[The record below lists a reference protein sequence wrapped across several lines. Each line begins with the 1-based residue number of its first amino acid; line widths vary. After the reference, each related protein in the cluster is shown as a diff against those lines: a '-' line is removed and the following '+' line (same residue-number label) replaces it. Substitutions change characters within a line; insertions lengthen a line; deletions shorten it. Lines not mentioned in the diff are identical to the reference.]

1 MLLYLSF
8 QIFSNFLLSHIGGR
22 KIFSDSGE
30 LVRTASR
37 NTLLPNFVF
46 GVTFTLVYY
55 RMWLGGLRKKEEKR
69 LYQIKET
76 FGGEISFTNKKIN
89 KVRKR
94 EADKAEKCVNESY
107 LEIFSLL
114 RIFYTLTSSQPS
126 VKCCKGSEKAPC
138 QCLTRAT
145 ICIN

>member
-37 NTLLPNFVF
+37 NTLLQKFVF

-69 LYQIKET
+69 LY
-76 FGGEISFTNKKIN
+76 
-89 KVRKR
+89 
-94 EADKAEKCVNESY
+94 
-107 LEIFSLL
+107 
-114 RIFYTLTSSQPS
+114 
-126 VKCCKGSEKAPC
+126 
-138 QCLTRAT
+138 
-145 ICIN
+145 